1 MAFPRPRNPYRKI
14 FIFAL
19 STDFV
24 MKIGVFI
31 KYKVHLSD
39 PRLKGMMD
47 QFREAGCELYNI
59 ETREDLQSHTDL
71 VLSVG
76 GDGTF
81 LSASKRVADSG
92 IPILGVNLGRLGFLS
107 ENSESGL
114 VDAVLKGEYTLEDRS
129 MLYATLTGDKVRQN
143 IGFWPYALN
152 EVTIHRSG
160 AAVLGINV
168 SIDGDALPTYWADG
182 LVVATASGSTAYS
195 LSVGGPICM
204 PQSKVL
210 IIAPIAPHNLN
221 VRPLIVPE
229 TSEITISITSRDRK
243 ATVTMDNRTLEVDPS
258 WQLHVSMAQ
267 FSLKRIRLIK
277 SNFVKALTSKLFW
290 GEDIRNNGE

>member
-1 MAFPRPRNPYRKI
+1 MDEK
-14 FIFAL
+14 
-19 STDFV
+19 

-31 KYKVHLSD
+31 KYKAHLQD
-39 PRLKGMMD
+39 PRLKAMLD
-47 QFREAGCELYNI
+47 EFASVGCELYNI
-59 ETREDLQSHTDL
+59 ETREDLQPHTDI

-92 IPILGVNLGRLGFLS
+92 IPILGVNFGRLGFLS
-107 ENSESGL
+107 ENSGEGL
-114 VDAVLKGEYTLEDRS
+114 VRAVSAGEYTLENRS
-129 MLYATLTGDKVRQN
+129 MLYATLTGDNVRKN

-160 AAVLGINV
+160 VAVLGINV
-168 SIDGDALPTYWADG
+168 SIDGDSLPTYWADG

-229 TSEITISITSRDRK
+229 TSEIAISITSRDSK
-243 ATVTMDNRTLEVDPS
+243 ATVTMDNRTLEIDPS
-258 WQLHVSMAQ
+258 WQLHVSLAQ
-267 FSLKRIRLIK
+267 FSLKRIRLQK

-290 GEDIRNNGE
+290 GEDIRNNV